1 MSVEPK
7 KSILGVLVNG
17 TDLFSARDLIIE
29 AARERRPFS
38 VSALAV
44 HGIMTGVLDPEHL
57 YRLNHLDLVVADGQ
71 PVRWALNFLHKAG
84 LPERVYGPMLMHWV
98 LDRAEKEKISIYF
111 YGSTADVLELMC
123 ARIKNKFP
131 ALEIAGFEP
140 SRFGSITPQVADEIA
155 ARIRASGANIIFA
168 GLGCPR
174 QEVWAYEFRGRVKLP
189 IVSVGAAFPFTAG
202 VLRQAPMWMQD
213 RGLEWLFR
221 LCMEPARLWRRY
233 LLLSPA
239 YLFLVVCQRFGMK
252 FRSAGKPPQRE
263 ILHG

>member
-1 MSVEPK
+1 MSVGSK

-17 TDLFSARDLIIE
+17 TDVFDARGMIIE
-29 AARERRPFS
+29 AGRERRPFS

-71 PVRWALNFLHKAG
+71 PVRWALNLLHKAG
-84 LPERVYGPMLMHWV
+84 LPERVYGPTLMHRV
-98 LDRAEKEKISIYF
+98 LERAEKENLSIYF
-111 YGSTADVLELMC
+111 YGSTKDVLELMSE
-123 ARIKNKFP
+123 RIKKRLP
-131 ALEIAGFEP
+131 GLQIAGAEP
-140 SRFGSITPQVADEIA
+140 SRFGAITPEIAEEIA
-155 ARIRASGANIIFA
+155 ARVRASGAHIVFA

-174 QEVWAYEFRGRVKLP
+174 QEVWAYEFRDRIKLP
-189 IVSVGAAFPFTAG
+189 IVAVGAAFPFTAG

-239 YLFLVVCQRFGMK
+239 YVFLVLCQYIGIEFQ
-252 FRSAGKPPQRE
+252 SVEQQPTRE